1 MTLTL
6 TVYELA
12 ALAAI
17 PALLLAFHGVR
28 LRLLAGAVCSLLIP
42 AVVIGTVHVPPE
54 HQLSKA
60 RTRCAS
66 RSSGRGGHAARSAS
80 A

>member
-1 MTLTL
+1 MTLAL
-6 TVYELA
+6 TAHELA

-28 LRLLAGAVCSLLIP
+28 LRLLAGAICSLLIP
-42 AVVIGTVHVPPE
+42 AVVIGTVHLPPE

-60 RTRCAS
+60 RVRCAS
-66 RSSGRGGHAARSAS
+66 RTSGRNQAARSAS